1 MDKEYP
7 IPLYYK
13 IYADLKEKIAEG
25 VFKPGDRIPSEMEL
39 CKIYGV
45 SRLTIRRAL
54 EELRR
59 EGIIERTK
67 GRGTFITG
75 SKKEEQLT
83 VLKGFTDEARN
94 KGYRV
99 KSRVLENKLIEVPVE
114 ARDAFKLEP
123 KTLVVLLKRL
133 RYINDEPVAI
143 EWAYLNPNVSVKIL
157 NVLKEDMSR
166 RSLYEFL
173 REEVGLVLSRA
184 IEVLEIVNLT
194 EEDARLLEVPQKSC
208 AVLRKRFT
216 YTSENECVEYVL
228 SLYRSDKFK
237 FKIELRSGGIVRK

>member
-1 MDKEYP
+1 MDK
-7 IPLYYK
+7 
-13 IYADLKEKIAEG
+13 D
-25 VFKPGDRIPSEMEL
+25 
-39 CKIYGV
+39 
-45 SRLTIRRAL
+45 RLTIRRAL

-83 VLKGFTDEARN
+83 VLRGFTDEARN

-99 KSRVLENKLIEVPVE
+99 RSKVLENKLIEVPVE

-184 IEVLEIVNLT
+184 IEVLEIVDLT

-216 YTSENECVEYVL
+216 YTSKNECVEYVL
-228 SLYRSDKFK
+228 SLYR
-237 FKIELRSGGIVRK
+237 